1 MKMIYSH
8 CLLLSLAFSWAVAYC
23 QPNINTVREYR
34 IPFILTEYNNISV
47 KAIINS
53 QDTVHLMLHTA
64 ASAVTLIEEAT
75 QKLKSITF
83 NGTDTGVKSWGG
95 QENSS
100 RFSNHNS
107 LQIGDMIWKDITIG
121 ENKYSGQHTDGKF
134 GLDLFEGKAVV
145 IDFEKK
151 ILIVRND
158 LPKTR
163 GYGKLRLTTDQEFMF
178 VEAGIETAGQV
189 LPRKFLIHSG
199 YSGALLL
206 DDVFVQEN
214 KLGEKLKIV
223 GSKELKDSYGN
234 ILKTQSATVPSFRIG
249 EVVLHDVTAG
259 FFEGAIG
266 RQKMSIMGG
275 EILKRFRI
283 IIDGKREFVY
293 LKLSRQNS

>member
-1 MKMIYSH
+1 MS
-8 CLLLSLAFSWAVAYC
+8 
-23 QPNINTVREYR
+23 TVFR
-34 IPFILTEYNNISV
+34 FVLTEYNNISV
-47 KAIINS
+47 TAVVNGR
-53 QDTVHLMLHTA
+53 DTVHLMLHTA
-64 ASAVTLIEEAT
+64 ASSVTLIEEAT
-75 QKLKSITF
+75 QRVKSITF

-107 LQIGDMIWKDITIG
+107 LQIGAMVWKDITIG

-151 ILIVRND
+151 IIIVRKD
-158 LPKTR
+158 LPKIK
-163 GYGKLRLTTDQEFMF
+163 GYGKLKLTTDREFMF
-178 VEAGIETAGQV
+178 IDAGIETAGQL

-214 KLGEKLKIV
+214 ELGEKLKIV

-234 ILKTQSATVPSFRIG
+234 VLKTQSATVPSFRIG
-249 EVVLHDVTAG
+249 EAVLHDVTAG

-266 RQKMSIMGG
+266 RQKMSILGG

-283 IIDGKREFVY
+283 VIDGKREFIY
-293 LKLSRQNS
+293 LKQPGQNG

>member
-1 MKMIYSH
+1 MKAIYNH
-8 CLLLSLAFSWAVAYC
+8 CLSLSLVFGWAIAYG
-23 QPNINTVREYR
+23 QPNINTSQEYR
-34 IPFILTEYNNISV
+34 IPFVLTEYNNISIE
-47 KAIINS
+47 AIINGH
-53 QDTVHLMLHTA
+53 DTVHLMLHTA
-64 ASAVTLIEEAT
+64 ASSVTLTEEAT
-75 QKLKSITF
+75 QQAKSITF

-107 LQIGDMIWKDITIG
+107 LQIGDMVWKDITIG

-134 GLDLFEGKAVV
+134 GIDLFEGKAVV

-151 ILIVRND
+151 IIIVRKD
-158 LPKTR
+158 LPKAK
-163 GYGKLRLTTDQEFMF
+163 GYEKLKLTADHEFMF
-178 VEAGIETAGQV
+178 IEAGIETAGQV

-214 KLGEKLKIV
+214 KLGEKLRIV

-275 EILKRFRI
+275 DILKRFRI
-283 IIDGKREFVY
+283 IIDSKREFVY
-293 LKLSRQNS
+293 LKLSGHNS